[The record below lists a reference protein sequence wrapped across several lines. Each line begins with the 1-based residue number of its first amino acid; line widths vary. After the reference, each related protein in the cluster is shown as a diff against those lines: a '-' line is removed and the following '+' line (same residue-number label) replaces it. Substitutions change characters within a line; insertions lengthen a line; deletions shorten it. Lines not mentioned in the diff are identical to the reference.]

1 MPKRNPPK
9 VTLLH
14 EVAKNFV
21 LEAQRLLHDRLVSAC
36 LFGSAARGDEDLS
49 SDIDILIVA
58 EDLPEGLISRN
69 QTLRNA
75 QETVKRSPQARALRR
90 MGQSTLVSPIIL
102 TPEEASKHPPIMLDM
117 VDDGIIL
124 YDKDAF
130 LEGTLD
136 DIRRRLE
143 ELRARKVKTRKG
155 WYWILKPDARLGAE
169 VRI

>member
-1 MPKRNPPK
+1 
-9 VTLLH
+9 
-14 EVAKNFV
+14 
-21 LEAQRLLHDRLVSAC
+21 
-36 LFGSAARGDEDLS
+36 
-49 SDIDILIVA
+49 
-58 EDLPEGLISRN
+58 
-69 QTLRNA
+69 
-75 QETVKRSPQARALRR
+75 
-90 MGQSTLVSPIIL
+90 VSPIIL